1 MKVVVIGE
9 IIDDLTKVDF
19 KVKDFQ
25 SRPYKTQESALR
37 AAYKKV
43 YQKDGNTRRTKNVLT
58 NFYTK
63 DI

>member
-1 MKVVVIGE
+1 MGVIVIGE

-25 SRPYKTQESALR
+25 SKPYKTNEAALR

-43 YQKDGNTRRTKNVLT
+43 YQKDGNTRRVRNVLT